1 MGLSEKLSKCH
12 TVTLSH
18 RDARYFAFLARKKL
32 YRLHRLNFQL
42 PYTIITSWK
51 KVFMPIPK
59 PNFWQDAVKLLM
71 SPSDEGQFEKRYKIT
86 ILAIT
91 FLFSN
96 RGKFLD
102 MFWNLHDI
110 CDVFKAKTECQ
121 GSNYGCNVEAY
132 VEDMWRQSMSCLWRL
147 PTDSRSVFLSSLAS
161 IQACGGWEGRGREEG
176 GRGRFFLPN
185 KPTFL

>member
-1 MGLSEKLSKCH
+1 MVHSEKLSKCH

-71 SPSDEGQFEKRYKIT
+71 SRSDKGQFEKRYKIT

-121 GSNYGCNVEAY
+121 GSNYGCNVQKTKSY
-132 VEDMWRQSMSCLWRL
+132 CVTKKNWKWQKKRL
-147 PTDSRSVFLSSLAS
+147 GF
-161 IQACGGWEGRGREEG
+161 
-176 GRGRFFLPN
+176 
-185 KPTFL
+185 K

>member
-1 MGLSEKLSKCH
+1 MGSAQIKKRHICLTLAEVKKRGLSEKLSKCH

-121 GSNYGCNVEAY
+121 GSNYGCNVQKTKSY
-132 VEDMWRQSMSCLWRL
+132 CVTKKIWKWQKKQLG
-147 PTDSRSVFLSSLAS
+147 F
-161 IQACGGWEGRGREEG
+161 
-176 GRGRFFLPN
+176 
-185 KPTFL
+185 K

>member
-1 MGLSEKLSKCH
+1 
-12 TVTLSH
+12 
-18 RDARYFAFLARKKL
+18 
-32 YRLHRLNFQL
+32 
-42 PYTIITSWK
+42 
-51 KVFMPIPK
+51 
-59 PNFWQDAVKLLM
+59 M

-121 GSNYGCNVEAY
+121 GSNYGCNVQKTKSYCVTKKIESGKKSN
-132 VEDMWRQSMSCLWRL
+132 WGS
-147 PTDSRSVFLSSLAS
+147 
-161 IQACGGWEGRGREEG
+161 
-176 GRGRFFLPN
+176 N
-185 KPTFL
+185 KGNLHLTHQFGV

>member
-1 MGLSEKLSKCH
+1 
-12 TVTLSH
+12 
-18 RDARYFAFLARKKL
+18 
-32 YRLHRLNFQL
+32 
-42 PYTIITSWK
+42 
-51 KVFMPIPK
+51 
-59 PNFWQDAVKLLM
+59 M

-121 GSNYGCNVEAY
+121 GSNYGCNVQKTKSHCVTKNFESGKKA
-132 VEDMWRQSMSCLWRL
+132 
-147 PTDSRSVFLSSLAS
+147 
-161 IQACGGWEGRGREEG
+161 IGGS
-176 GRGRFFLPN
+176 N
-185 KPTFL
+185 KDNLHLTHQYEL

>member
-71 SPSDEGQFEKRYKIT
+71 SRSDKGQFEKRYKIT

-121 GSNYGCNVEAY
+121 GSNYGCNVQKTKSYCVTKKFESGKKS
-132 VEDMWRQSMSCLWRL
+132 DWGS
-147 PTDSRSVFLSSLAS
+147 
-161 IQACGGWEGRGREEG
+161 
-176 GRGRFFLPN
+176 N
-185 KPTFL
+185 KGNLHLTHQFEV

>member
-1 MGLSEKLSKCH
+1 MGHSEKLSKCH

-71 SPSDEGQFEKRYKIT
+71 SRSDKGQFEKRYKIT

-121 GSNYGCNVEAY
+121 GSNYGCNVQKTKSYCVTKKIESGKKS
-132 VEDMWRQSMSCLWRL
+132 DWGS
-147 PTDSRSVFLSSLAS
+147 
-161 IQACGGWEGRGREEG
+161 
-176 GRGRFFLPN
+176 N
-185 KPTFL
+185 KGNLHLTHQFEV